1 METSN
6 GGRPS
11 LIRDGM
17 AQPDISVIIP
27 VRDGGSKFRRCLSTL
42 AAVLPSSAEM
52 IVVAD
57 GDKDDSWR
65 VGEEFG
71 AKVLRIPQPQGP
83 ARARNL
89 GAQAAQGDILL
100 FVDADV
106 AIPPDAFRQI
116 EAAFS
121 KDSQLAAFFG
131 SYDDEPAETNFLSQY
146 KNLSHHYVHQRSREE
161 ASTFWAGCGAI
172 RRQIFMELGGFNE
185 SYRKPC
191 IEDIELGYRLKQVG
205 YRILLSKKLQVK
217 HLKRWDIS
225 GLLKSDFFDRAL
237 PWTELIL
244 RDHSFINDL
253 NLRFSSRLSVILT
266 YVLLATFIGGWW
278 WSGFFAVASVSALSL
293 FFINNPLYC
302 FFFRKRGLWFMIRT
316 IPWHWF
322 YYFYSGLAFAIGLGR
337 FLFSRHKSSKVS
349 LSAAR
354 ERLPDTAQSPECR

>member
-1 METSN
+1 
-6 GGRPS
+6 
-11 LIRDGM
+11 M

-191 IEDIELGYRLKQVG
+191 IEDIELGYRLKKAG
-205 YRILLSKKLQVK
+205 YHIRLSKSLQVK
-217 HLKRWDIS
+217 HLKRWGIIS
-225 GLLKSDFFDRAL
+225 LTKSDFFDRAL

-244 RDHSFINDL
+244 RDRQFVNDL
-253 NLRFSSRLSVILT
+253 NLRFSSRLSVMLT
-266 YVLLATFIGGWW
+266 YGSLLALIGCLWW
-278 WSGFFAVASVSALSL
+278 PGLFAVACVLILSL
-293 FFINNPLYC
+293 LIINIPVYRFFLQ
-302 FFFRKRGLWFMIRT
+302 KRGLWFMIRT
-316 IPWHWF
+316 LPWHGF

-337 FLFSRHKSSKVS
+337 SLLFRHRSLKPS
-349 LSAAR
+349 LSAATKG
-354 ERLPDTAQSPECR
+354 LPDRAQFPECR